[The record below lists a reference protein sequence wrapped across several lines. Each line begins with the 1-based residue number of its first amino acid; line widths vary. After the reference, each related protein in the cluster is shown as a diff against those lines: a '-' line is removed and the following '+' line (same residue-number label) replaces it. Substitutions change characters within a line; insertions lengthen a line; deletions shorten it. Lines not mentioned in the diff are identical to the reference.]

1 MAQYFDVPTIPTGSA
16 MQLVSAVIEDGRQHG
31 RSFAATVVDNR
42 ASGWMPQ
49 ESAVFDWWQP
59 AGYPAGCRFT

>member
-16 MQLVSAVIEDGRQHG
+16 TQLVSVVIEDGRQHG
-31 RSFAATVVDNR
+31 RSFAATVADNR

-49 ESAVFDWWQP
+49 ESAVFDW
-59 AGYPAGCRFT
+59 

>member
-16 MQLVSAVIEDGRQHG
+16 MQLVSAVV
-31 RSFAATVVDNR
+31 A
-42 ASGWMPQ
+42 
-49 ESAVFDWWQP
+49 